1 MYRRYLLS
9 LVAALFL
16 PLSAHAGIFSITLDY
31 DADGDGTDNVDAIY
45 QSVFDDALDFWES
58 VIIGTQDNIDVNLVI
73 DAEVA
78 AIDGNF
84 GILGSATNFR
94 AGAESPT
101 SDYLYAIEGFMNF
114 DSADVNRLNNDGSL
128 YEVILHEMAHVIGFG
143 TLWNADRY
151 GLSGQFQ
158 DIYTDGS
165 GQYTGAYALSI
176 YEDTFNTND
185 GYIPIE
191 LDGGS
196 GTADAHW
203 DEGWEAG
210 SGEIMT
216 GYLASTT
223 FISDITLASFA
234 DIGYIV
240 ELSDG
245 TILGASFSEVS
256 SPTSAALGLLT
267 LTFILLRRK

>member
-1 MYRRYLLS
+1 MYKRLILC
-9 LVAALFL
+9 LVTAVLIPMQAN
-16 PLSAHAGIFSITLDY
+16 AGLFSISLDY
-31 DADGDGTDNVDAIY
+31 DSDGDGTENVDAIY
-45 QSVFDDALDFWES
+45 QSVFDDAVDFWES
-58 VIIGTQDNIDVNLVI
+58 VLIGTQDNIDINLVI

-78 AIDGNF
+78 AIDGSF

-94 AGAESPT
+94 ASAESAT
-101 SDYLYAIEGFMNF
+101 SDYLYATDGFMNF
-114 DSADVNRLNNDGSL
+114 DSADVSRLNNNGTL
-128 YEVILHEMAHVIGFG
+128 YDVILHEMAHVIGFG

-165 GQYTGAYALSI
+165 GEYTGAYAVSI

-216 GYLASTT
+216 GYLSSNA
-223 FISDITLASFA
+223 FVSDITLASFA

-240 ELSDG
+240 QLSDG
-245 TILGASFSEVS
+245 TLLGANVVS
-256 SPTSAALGLLT
+256 APTT
-267 LTFILLRRK
+267 VFIGMLSMLFVVARRR